1 MNPTPRTVFVVRAL
15 TPAPVWDWLMAAL
28 ETPYSDRSFV
38 ELLADSDLYREVK
51 RRIDNDQAQARRTG
65 GVDCK

>member
-1 MNPTPRTVFVVRAL
+1 MNSPRTVFVVRAL

-28 ETPYSDRSFV
+28 ETPYSERSFV

-51 RRIDNDQAQARRTG
+51 RRTDG
-65 GVDCK
+65 E